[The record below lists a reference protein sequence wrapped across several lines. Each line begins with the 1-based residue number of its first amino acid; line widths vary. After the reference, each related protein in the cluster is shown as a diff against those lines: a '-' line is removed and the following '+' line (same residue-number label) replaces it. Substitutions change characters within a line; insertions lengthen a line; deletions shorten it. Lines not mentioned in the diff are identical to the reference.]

1 MNVGMEG
8 NIVARIIKEKE
19 KFDITRLRFVLLGLL
34 VGLMTGT
41 VVSAFRYCIEVG
53 LRASHQVYGY
63 LHMGPFVWWHWALLI
78 TFNLVLAVLVALMLK
93 QEPYISGSGIPQ
105 VEGQLAGELE
115 MHWWSILWR
124 KFVGGVLALA
134 PGLFLGREGP
144 SIQLGAAVG
153 QGLAGGFKLR
163 GTDRRLLIASGSAA
177 GLAAAF
183 NAPIAGT
190 LFVLEE
196 VYHNFSPL
204 VWLTALAGAIGSN
217 FISLYVFGLVPVL
230 HLSYS
235 RSLPI
240 TSYWHLILLGVLLGL
255 LGYLYQRVLLAM
267 PRWYQRLT
275 HLPRVIQGVVP
286 FILLIAVGY
295 FTPNLL
301 GGGNSLIVGFGQYVP
316 PLLTLLG
323 IFVIRFVFS
332 MISYGSGLPGGIFL
346 PILSLGAII
355 GAIYGVTMYQLGLLP
370 HVYIMNLIIFS
381 MAGYFAG
388 IGKAPFTAILLVTEM
403 VGNLTHLMPLAVLSL
418 TAYLV
423 VDLLG
428 GAPIYEALLEQMT
441 FPKTVEQLHR
451 PDRLEIPVFVG
462 SSLNGK
468 LVRDMPWPKEAL
480 LIGIRRG
487 EREVIP
493 HGDTLIREGDT
504 LVLLT
509 DAAQRAR
516 VKKRIDAFSAA
527 LATAHKAR
535 T

>member
-1 MNVGMEG
+1 
-8 NIVARIIKEKE
+8 
-19 KFDITRLRFVLLGLL
+19 
-34 VGLMTGT
+34 MTGT

-53 LRASHQVYGY
+53 LRASRQVYGY
-63 LHMGPFVWWHWALLI
+63 LRVTPFVWWHWALLI
-78 TFNLVLAVLVALMLK
+78 GFNLVLAGIVAWLLK
-93 QEPYISGSGIPQ
+93 KEPYISGSGIPQ

-115 MHWWSILWR
+115 MNWWSILWR

-134 PGLFLGREGP
+134 PGLFL
-144 SIQLGAAVG
+144 
-153 QGLAGGFKLR
+153 
-163 GTDRRLLIASGSAA
+163 

-204 VWLTALAGAIGSN
+204 VWLTALAGAIGSD
-217 FISLYVFGLVPVL
+217 FISLNVFGLVPVL

-235 RSLPI
+235 RSLPV
-240 TSYWHLILLGVLLGL
+240 TSYWHLILLGILLGL
-255 LGYLYQRVLLAM
+255 LGYLYQRMLLAM

-275 HLPRVIQGVVP
+275 HLPRAIQGVVP
-286 FILLIAVGY
+286 FMLLMAVGY

-316 PLLTLLG
+316 SLLVLLG
-323 IFVIRFVFS
+323 IFVIRFIFS

-346 PILSLGAII
+346 PILSLGAVI
-355 GAIYGVTMYQLGLLP
+355 GAVYGVVMNQLGLLP

-441 FPKTVEQLHR
+441 IPKTVAQLHR

-509 DAAQRAR
+509 DEAQRAR
-516 VKKRIDAFSAA
+516 VKRRIDAFSAA
-527 LATAHKAR
+527 LATAHKSEP
-535 T
+535 

>member
-1 MNVGMEG
+1 M
-8 NIVARIIKEKE
+8 ARPVKE
-19 KFDITRLRFVLLGLL
+19 KFDVTRLRFVLLGLL
-34 VGLMTGT
+34 VGLMSGT

-53 LRASHQVYGY
+53 LRYSRLVYGH
-63 LHMGPFVWWHWALLI
+63 LRIAPFVWWQWALLI
-78 TFNLVLAVLVALMLK
+78 GVNLGLALIVAWLLK
-93 QEPYISGSGIPQ
+93 KEPYISGSGIPQ

-124 KFVGGVLALA
+124 KFVGGVLALG

-144 SIQLGAAVG
+144 SIQLGASVG
-153 QGLAGGFKLR
+153 QGLAAGFKLS

-204 VWLTALAGAIGSN
+204 VWLTALAGAIGSD
-217 FISLYVFGLVPVL
+217 FVSLNVFGLVPVL

-235 RSLPI
+235 RSLPVS
-240 TSYWHLILLGVLLGL
+240 SYWHLILLGILLGL
-255 LGYLYQRVLLAM
+255 FGYLYQRILLVM
-267 PRWYQRLT
+267 PRWYRNLT
-275 HLPRVIQGVVP
+275 HLPRPLQGIVP
-286 FILLIAVGY
+286 FLLVILVGY
-295 FTPNLL
+295 FAPNLL
-301 GGGNSLIVGFGQYVP
+301 GGGNGLIVGFGQYVP
-316 PLLTLLG
+316 SLLVLIA
-323 IFVIRFVFS
+323 IFVVRFVFS

-346 PILSLGAII
+346 PILSLGAVI
-355 GAIYGVTMYQLGLLP
+355 GAIYGVFMNQLGLLP

-441 FPKTVEQLHR
+441 MPKTVQQLHR
-451 PDRLEIPVFVG
+451 LDRLEIPVFFG
-462 SSLNGK
+462 SPLNGK
-468 LVRDMPWPKEAL
+468 MVRDMPWPKEAL

-487 EREVIP
+487 EQEVIP
-493 HGDTLIREGDT
+493 HGDSLIREGDT

-509 DAAQRAR
+509 DATQRAR
-516 VKKRIDAFSAA
+516 VKRRIDALSAA
-527 LATAHKAR
+527 LGKTHQNS
-535 T
+535 

>member
-1 MNVGMEG
+1 M
-8 NIVARIIKEKE
+8 ARIVKRKE
-19 KFDITRLRFVLLGLL
+19 KFDVTRLRFVLLGLL
-34 VGLMTGT
+34 VGLLTGA
-41 VVSAFRYCIEVG
+41 VVSAFRYFIEIG
-53 LRASHQVYGY
+53 LRASRHVYGN
-63 LHMGPFVWWHWALLI
+63 LRVEPFVWWHWVLLI
-78 TFNLVLAVLVALMLK
+78 AVNLILAGIVAWMLK
-93 QEPYISGSGIPQ
+93 KEPYISGSGIPQ

-115 MHWWSILWR
+115 MNWWAIFWR
-124 KFVGGVLALA
+124 KFVGGVLAIA

-163 GTDRRLLIASGSAA
+163 GTDRRLLIASGAAA

-196 VYHNFSPL
+196 IYHNFSPL

-217 FISLYVFGLVPVL
+217 FISLNVFGLVPVL
-230 HLSYS
+230 HISYS

-240 TSYWHLILLGVLLGL
+240 SIYWQLIILGIILGL

-267 PRWYQRLT
+267 PRWYQKLT
-275 HLPRVIQGVVP
+275 KLPRAMQGVVP

-301 GGGNSLIVGFGQYVP
+301 GGGNSLIIGFGHYVP
-316 PLLTLLG
+316 SLLALLG
-323 IFVIRFVFS
+323 IFAARFIFS

-355 GAIYGVTMYQLGLLP
+355 GAIYGVIMYKLGLLP
-370 HVYIMNLIIFS
+370 HVYVMNLIIFS

-441 FPKTVEQLHR
+441 FPKTVAQLHR

-462 SSLNGK
+462 SALNGK
-468 LVRDMPWPKEAL
+468 LVRDLPWPKEAL

-487 EREVIP
+487 EQEVIP

-509 DAAQRAR
+509 DSAQRAR
-516 VKKRIDAFSAA
+516 VKRRIDALSAA
-527 LATAHKAR
+527 LATAHKTR
-535 T
+535 V

>member
-1 MNVGMEG
+1 MEG
-8 NIVARIIKEKE
+8 SILARTVKEKE

-53 LRASHQVYGY
+53 LRASRQVYGY
-63 LHMGPFVWWHWALLI
+63 LRVTPFVWWHWALLI
-78 TFNLVLAVLVALMLK
+78 GFNLVLAGIVAWLLK
-93 QEPYISGSGIPQ
+93 KEPYISGSGIPQ

-115 MHWWSILWR
+115 MNWWSILWR

-144 SIQLGAAVG
+144 SIQLGASVG

-204 VWLTALAGAIGSN
+204 VWLTALAGAIGSD
-217 FISLYVFGLVPVL
+217 FISLNVFGLVPVL

-235 RSLPI
+235 RSLPV
-240 TSYWHLILLGVLLGL
+240 TSYWHLILLGILLGL

-275 HLPRVIQGVVP
+275 HLPRAIQGVVP
-286 FILLIAVGY
+286 FVLLMAVGY

-316 PLLTLLG
+316 
-323 IFVIRFVFS
+323 
-332 MISYGSGLPGGIFL
+332 
-346 PILSLGAII
+346 SL
-355 GAIYGVTMYQLGLLP
+355 
-370 HVYIMNLIIFS
+370 
-381 MAGYFAG
+381 
-388 IGKAPFTAILLVTEM
+388 
-403 VGNLTHLMPLAVLSL
+403 
-418 TAYLV
+418 
-423 VDLLG
+423 
-428 GAPIYEALLEQMT
+428 
-441 FPKTVEQLHR
+441 
-451 PDRLEIPVFVG
+451 
-462 SSLNGK
+462 
-468 LVRDMPWPKEAL
+468 
-480 LIGIRRG
+480 
-487 EREVIP
+487 
-493 HGDTLIREGDT
+493 
-504 LVLLT
+504 LVLLLSL
-509 DAAQRAR
+509 
-516 VKKRIDAFSAA
+516 I
-527 LATAHKAR
+527 HI
-535 T
+535 